1 MKKKRCGW
9 SESSE
14 LMRKYHDA
22 EWGVP
27 LHDDK
32 RLFEF
37 LVLEGVQA
45 GLSWSTVL
53 NKRENYRKALDN
65 FNYKKI
71 AKYTDKKIE
80 ALLQNTGLIRNRL
93 KMNALVT
100 NAKCFIN
107 VQKEFGSFDKYIWSF
122 VNHKPIVN
130 KFKSLNEIPAK
141 TLLSDKISEDMKKRG
156 FKFVG
161 STIIY
166 AYMQATGMVNDHLIS
181 CFRKNHVFE
190 KK

>member
-80 ALLQNTGLIRNRL
+80 SLLQNAGLIRNRL
-93 KMNALVT
+93 KMNALVI

-107 VQKEFGSFDKYIWSF
+107 VQKEFGSFEKYLWSF
-122 VNHKPIVN
+122 VNNKPIVN
-130 KFKSLNEIPAK
+130 KFKSLNETPTK